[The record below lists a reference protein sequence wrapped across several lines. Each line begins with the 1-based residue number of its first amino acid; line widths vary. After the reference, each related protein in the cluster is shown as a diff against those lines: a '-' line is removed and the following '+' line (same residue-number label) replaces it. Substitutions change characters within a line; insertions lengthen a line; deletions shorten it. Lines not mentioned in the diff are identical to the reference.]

1 MIGSTAT
8 PEHWRNRHAQ
18 FQRDAFPDRC
28 DPGLHSLVRGLPY
41 PLSYRHLEEIMEE
54 RGVLV
59 DHSSINRW
67 AIRFLPLIEKLS
79 RKHKR
84 PVGGSWRMDETY
96 MKVKGVWKYLYRA
109 VDKQGKTVDFLLTA
123 KRDMAAAKRFFNK
136 AMGANGDPEK
146 VAMDKSGANKA
157 AIDAI
162 NAGRD
167 VPIVVRQVKY
177 LNNIVEQDHRAI
189 KQVTRPML
197 NFKSFRCASSV
208 LAGIE
213 LMHMIRKGQ
222 YAIDGADAMTFADQF
237 YALAGQVRPV

>member
-1 MIGSTAT
+1 MFNFKGM
-8 PEHWRNRHAQ
+8 R
-18 FQRDAFPDRC
+18 FPIDVI
-28 DPGLHSLVRGLPY
+28 LVCIRWYVAY
-41 PLSYRHLEEIMEE
+41 PLSYRHLEEMMEE
-54 RGVLV
+54 RGVSV

-67 AIRFLPLIEKLS
+67 AIRFLPLIEKMA

-96 MKVKGVWKYLYRA
+96 IKVKGVWKFLYRA
-109 VDKQGKTVDFLLTA
+109 VDTQGRTVDFLLTA

-136 AMGANGDPEK
+136 AMGANGEPDK

-162 NAGRD
+162 NSRRN
-167 VPIVVRQVKY
+167 VPILVRQVKY

-189 KQVTRPML
+189 KRVTRPML
-197 NFKSFRCASSV
+197 NFKSFRSAGSV

-222 YAIDGADAMTFADQF
+222 FAVDDAAPVSFADQF
-237 YALAGQVRPV
+237 YALAGQVRPM

>member
-1 MIGSTAT
+1 MLNVKGM
-8 PEHWRNRHAQ
+8 R
-18 FQRDAFPDRC
+18 FPIDVI
-28 DPGLHSLVRGLPY
+28 LVCIRWYVAY
-41 PLSYRHLEEIMEE
+41 PLSYRHLEEMMGE
-54 RGVLV
+54 RGVSV

-67 AIRFLPLIEKLS
+67 AVRFLPFIEKIA
-79 RKHKR
+79 RKQQR

-167 VPIVVRQVKY
+167 VPILVRQVKY

-189 KQVTRPML
+189 KRVTRPML

>member
-1 MIGSTAT
+1 MLNFKGM
-8 PEHWRNRHAQ
+8 R
-18 FQRDAFPDRC
+18 FPIDVI
-28 DPGLHSLVRGLPY
+28 LVCIRWYAAY
-41 PLSYRHLEEIMEE
+41 PLSYRHLEEMMEE
-54 RGVLV
+54 RGVSV

-67 AIRFLPLIEKLS
+67 AVRFLPLIEKMA
-79 RKHKR
+79 RKYKR

-96 MKVKGVWKYLYRA
+96 IKVKGVWKYLYRA

-123 KRDMAAAKRFFNK
+123 KRDMAAAKRFFDK
-136 AMGANGDPEK
+136 AMGANGDPDK

-167 VPIVVRQVKY
+167 VPILVRQVKY

-189 KQVTRPML
+189 KRVTRPML
-197 NFKSFRCASSV
+197 NFKSFRAAQCV
-208 LAGIE
+208 LVGVE

-222 YAIDGADAMTFADQF
+222 FAINGADAMSFADQF
-237 YALAGQVRPV
+237 YALAGMVRPI

>member
-1 MIGSTAT
+1 MLNFKAM
-8 PEHWRNRHAQ
+8 R
-18 FQRDAFPDRC
+18 FPIDVI
-28 DPGLHSLVRGLPY
+28 LVCIRWYVAY
-41 PLSYRHLEEIMEE
+41 PLSYRHLEEMMEE
-54 RGVLV
+54 RGVSV

-67 AIRFLPLIEKLS
+67 AIRFLPLIEKIA
-79 RKHKR
+79 RKYKR

-96 MKVKGVWKYLYRA
+96 IKVKGVWKYLYRA

-123 KRDMAAAKRFFNK
+123 KRDMAAAKRFFDK
-136 AMGANGDPEK
+136 AMGANGDPDK

-167 VPIVVRQVKY
+167 VPILVRQVKY
-177 LNNIVEQDHRAI
+177 LNNIVEQDHRAN
-189 KQVTRPML
+189 KRVTRPML
-197 NFKSFRCASSV
+197 NFKSFRSAGSV

-222 YAIDGADAMTFADQF
+222 FAVDDAAPVSLADQF
-237 YALAGQVRPV
+237 YAFAGQVRPV

>member
-1 MIGSTAT
+1 MA
-8 PEHWRNRHAQ
+8 
-18 FQRDAFPDRC
+18 
-28 DPGLHSLVRGLPY
+28 Y
-41 PLSYRHLEEIMEE
+41 PLSYRHLEEMMEE
-54 RGVLV
+54 RGVSV

-67 AIRFLPLIEKLS
+67 AIRFLPLIEKMA

-96 MKVKGVWKYLYRA
+96 IKVKGVWKYFYRA

-123 KRDMAAAKRFFNK
+123 KRDMAAAKRFFDK
-136 AMGANGDPEK
+136 AMGANGEPDK

-162 NAGRD
+162 NTGRD
-167 VPIVVRQVKY
+167 VPIVVSQVKY

-189 KQVTRPML
+189 KRVTRPML
-197 NFKSFRCASSV
+197 GFKSFRCAAQV
-208 LAGIE
+208 IAGVE

-222 YAIDGADAMTFADQF
+222 FATDGTVMSFANQF
-237 YALAGQVRPV
+237 YALAGQVRTA